1 MAEKL
6 RPKRASKSDVQTT
19 SRSEAQADSKPL
31 GEGSKGGGVYIN
43 ERGEVCYGNECVTL
57 AIDQERNEIRV
68 NIKRSA
74 TCDVD
79 TLVESLRDAIGTGSR
94 TVYEVESE
102 VRDK

>member
-1 MAEKL
+1 MAKEA
-6 RPKRASKSDVQTT
+6 RPQGRGKSANQGTVGK
-19 SRSEAQADSKPL
+19 EAPADSKQA
-31 GEGSKGGGVYIN
+31 GEGSDRRGVYIN

-57 AIDQERNEIRV
+57 AVDQERNEIRV

-79 TLVESLRDAIGTGSR
+79 TLVESLREVMGTGAR